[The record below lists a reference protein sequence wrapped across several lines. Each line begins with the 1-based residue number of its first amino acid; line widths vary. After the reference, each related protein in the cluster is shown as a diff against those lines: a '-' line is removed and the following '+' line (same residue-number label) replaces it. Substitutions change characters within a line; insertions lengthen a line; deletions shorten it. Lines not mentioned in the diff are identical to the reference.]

1 MKPVFTL
8 MGLVLIQFL
17 SPITNTSLFAQQV
30 LFSDSLGNWENS
42 NFCTVAG
49 VLHNKYIAVES
60 TPTSAPKYIL
70 LDSLCGFVQS
80 TSLEMIPPLGF
91 IKASITQ
98 ETQSWNMLWQTA
110 SNRYW
115 YLHKTFF
122 SGPDCT
128 DMQSVVIDSTD
139 LTEIMNKPS
148 YYVVESAGHQ
158 YQCLFR
164 KTLIAAD
171 KELHYDLII
180 ITNYNGKISKG
191 RLILPFNNDLD
202 VNTEPVIDDRGNV
215 FIAIF
220 DHPLNFRYSS
230 AIRLFEFRT
239 RTGQIEYPPIVSRE
253 KKPVNLIIEPNQF
266 DDRILLLSLY
276 TDFFTKHID
285 GVLGTFANKTG
296 RNSDSIFSFVF
307 SRELKRQINKH
318 IAGVG
323 ADDLMNF
330 FELRECTSNA
340 EKGVTFLLELSHN
353 AYSGFNSNSW
363 PNRSTNRGLN
373 SSDSYGMQQATAFIS
388 GRSGRRGGRN
398 NTNDMYNNAQRAYSN
413 ANENSFS
420 GLSSVNDGASIN
432 FNNIPVQY
440 ISLMGSFDG
449 NYRLTNKRII
459 ENRLT
464 AEIGF
469 MPPFN
474 SLLNGS
480 LQQFVYDCN
489 ARKPKLK
496 QVRAS
501 FLNDLVWEN
510 PQALYCKEVVLLHHP
525 GLYRGNSFLIS
536 FYKNPVNNSYGLAKL
551 NW

>member
-1 MKPVFTL
+1 MRPVFTL
-8 MGLVLIQFL
+8 MGLVFIQFL
-17 SPITNTSLFAQQV
+17 SPLSNTSLFAQQV
-30 LFSDSLGNWENS
+30 LFSDSIGNWENS
-42 NFCTVAG
+42 NYCTVAG

-60 TPTSAPKYIL
+60 TPTSSPKYIL

-80 TSLEMIPPLGF
+80 ASVDIIPPLGF
-91 IKASITQ
+91 IKASITE

-110 SNRYW
+110 SNQYW

-122 SGPDCT
+122 SGPDCR
-128 DMQSVVIDSTD
+128 DMQSEVIDSTD
-139 LTEIMNKPS
+139 LREIINKPG
-148 YYVVESAGHQ
+148 YFVIESAGHH

-164 KTLIAAD
+164 KILNATD

-180 ITNYNGKISKG
+180 VTNNNGKIRKG
-191 RLILPFNNDLD
+191 RLIIPFNTDLD
-202 VNTEPVIDDRGNV
+202 ANTEPVIDDAGNV
-215 FIAIF
+215 FMAVF

-239 RTGQIEYPPIVSRE
+239 PDGQIEYPPIVSRE
-253 KKPVNLIIEPNQF
+253 KKPSNLIIEPNQF
-266 DDRILLLSLY
+266 NNRVLLMSLY
-276 TDFFTKHID
+276 TDFYTKHID
-285 GVLGTFANKTG
+285 GVLGTLVNKTD

-307 SRELKRQINKH
+307 TRELKRQINKH
-318 IAGVG
+318 INGVG

-330 FELRECTSNA
+330 FELRECTTNA

-353 AYSGFNSNSW
+353 AYSGFNSSSW
-363 PNRSTNRGLN
+363 LNRSSNRGLN
-373 SSDSYGMQQATAFIS
+373 SVDNYSVQQGAAFVT
-388 GRSGRRGGRN
+388 GRSGRRGGRYSS
-398 NTNDMYNNAQRAYSN
+398 NDVYNNAQRAS
-413 ANENSFS
+413 ANNNDNSLSSFS
-420 GLSSVNDGASIN
+420 SGNDVASIN

-449 NYRLTNKRII
+449 NFRLTNKKII

-464 AEIGF
+464 VDIGF

-474 SLLNGS
+474 SLKNGS
-480 LQQFVYDCN
+480 LQQFVYDCY

-501 FLNDLVWEN
+501 FLNDLLWEN
-510 PQALYCKEVVLLHHP
+510 PQALICKEVVLLNHP